1 MQVHGCTGAT
11 NQKSAKRWNQVERN
25 IKDIWSLFCID
36 RRQSCCVF
44 YFWSRAQL
52 PHNGE
57 LLRQAVTNTVTLMA
71 ERSACPNFS
80 VVPIQMA
87 TAAVC
92 LCTPGDVWW
101 FIYPPKKSHF
111 SSAKAN
117 EGWQTLAKPEAM
129 VSTWKNKIFLRQ
141 HFSSHVFEG
150 KTHNVVAEPVP
161 SNCMWKVVTFFDL
174 DLEALKKESSDL
186 SV

>member
-1 MQVHGCTGAT
+1 MVVLVPQFRSQ
-11 NQKSAKRWNQVERN
+11 QKGEIRWKRTFRTSE
-25 IKDIWSLFCID
+25 DFFCID
-36 RRQSCCVF
+36 RRQSCHVF
-44 YFWSRAQL
+44 YFWTRAQL

-57 LLRQAVTNTVTLMA
+57 LSRQAVTNTVTLMA
-71 ERSACPNFS
+71 EHSACPNFS
-80 VVPIQMA
+80 VAPIQKV

-129 VSTWKNKIFLRQ
+129 VSTWEKKNSKAAFFLLCFWGENA
-141 HFSSHVFEG
+141 HHS
-150 KTHNVVAEPVP
+150 
-161 SNCMWKVVTFFDL
+161 L
-174 DLEALKKESSDL
+174 
-186 SV
+186 